1 MKRTSS
7 KTTSRKARVRRKILA
22 LAVLGTGLF
31 LGALA
36 GCTQQGNSSIAAPL
50 SNPVP
55 TGTPQH
61 PFIREWGFYGGGS
74 GDFDNPSAIAVNA
87 AGTTVYVADENNN
100 RVEAFSPTGGNLTQ
114 WPATLPAGL
123 AVEAGGDVV
132 VTTQEYVQRFD
143 YAGNLLASGGGP
155 GTVAGQFSSPQGLAD
170 PAGVTVYVADS
181 ANQRIQGVTFLS
193 SLSVPSYGVTNLAT
207 WGGGAPAFSLPL
219 GLALSPSGN
228 VLYVTDNGNS
238 KAWGVTLGSGGGFF
252 EWDGGFGPNPGQF
265 NHPRGLAVDPN
276 TGHLYVA
283 DTGNNRIEEFGP
295 NGSFAFQWGG
305 LGTGNGFFHS
315 PAAVAV
321 DGGGNI
327 YVVDS
332 GNELIQKFGP

>member
-1 MKRTSS
+1 MK
-7 KTTSRKARVRRKILA
+7 KTRFQTGRNRARVRQKFAALA
-22 LAVLGTGLF
+22 LLGAGLL
-31 LGALA
+31 LGALV
-36 GCTQQGNSSIAAPL
+36 GCSQQGSSSIAAPL

-61 PFIREWGFYGGGS
+61 PFLREWGFYGS
-74 GDFDNPSAIAVNA
+74 TNGDFDGPSAIAVNA
-87 AGTTVYVADENNN
+87 AGTTVYVADQDNN
-100 RVEAFSPTGGNLTQ
+100 RIEAFTPSGSYLTQ

-181 ANQRIQGVTFLS
+181 ANQRIQAVTFLS
-193 SLSVPSYGVTNLAT
+193 NGSVPSYGVTNLAT
-207 WGGGAPAFSLPL
+207 LGSGTAAFSQPF
-219 GLALSPSGN
+219 GLALSPSGT

-238 KAWGVTLGSGGGFF
+238 KAWGVTLGGGVF
-252 EWDGGFGPNPGQF
+252 EWDSGFGPSRGQF
-265 NHPRGLAVDPN
+265 SHPRGLAVDPHS
-276 TGHLYVA
+276 GHLYVA

-295 NGSFAFQWGG
+295 DGSYVFLWGG
-305 LGTGNGFFHS
+305 PGSGNGFFNS
-315 PAAVAV
+315 PTAVAV
-321 DGGGNI
+321 DGSGNV